1 MEDRYRPDFPRYDH
15 RFHDFDHRD
24 RSQYQDHVVDRSASA
39 PCLQQGQASVLSV
52 SFWLVRVH
60 VGD

>member
-24 RSQYQDHVVDRSASA
+24 RSQYQDHVVDRSAPA

-52 SFWLVRVH
+52 SF
-60 VGD
+60 